1 MNSQQ
6 FDNHIKEQFSQYA
19 PAVDPR
25 LWEQIAARTKKK
37 KPVGF
42 WYSLLHN
49 RGRLTLIA
57 LLLLTGTGAGSW
69 WFYSNSSRPGNK
81 LQQVSVNTQ
90 PGPSGETLQQPTAGN
105 EETSTAPA
113 EPIAAAQQIQP
124 GGENNNNNKNN
135 KTHDDPADR
144 DGASA
149 ASLQISSSKKI
160 NIYTPGVQEDVSG
173 ENNTPLAKRTGHG
186 NAAKKT
192 RKTRDQ
198 LRLTTESP
206 TVGEMEEEEAP
217 LVGGTLLNRLQ
228 FEAEKVSAKR
238 KPALLTPVLKPTNID
253 PGCPTFEKD
262 AAGNKKYLEIYAGP
276 DYAFRS
282 LTDTANSEYLRR
294 RKESTKFSSAF
305 SAGIRYTRVFSNSMS
320 VRAGFNYSQINEKF
334 KFKQGNIVQ
343 VVYIINASGDTIG
356 SYTVTGTRYK
366 TTINNYRSIDI
377 PIAMGYE
384 VGNGRWHA
392 NINAGVVINIY
403 SWQKGEILDAS
414 YNPVSITTGKNASP
428 YQFKTNAGIGFMGGV
443 SVYYKLNERYHLFA
457 EPYFRYNFSPMNKD
471 NITLKQKYQT
481 AGLRLGVRL
490 DLK

>member
-69 WFYSNSSRPGNK
+69 WFYNNSSRTGNK
-81 LQQVSVNTQ
+81 LQQVSANTQ
-90 PGPSGETLQQPTAGN
+90 PGPSGGPLQQPTAGN
-105 EETSTAPA
+105 GETSTAPA
-113 EPIAAAQQIQP
+113 EPIPAKQQIQP
-124 GGENNNNNKNN
+124 EDNNKRKVLPGSTDSNN
-135 KTHDDPADR
+135 P
-144 DGASA
+144 
-149 ASLQISSSKKI
+149 SLATLQTGSRQKI
-160 NIYTPGVQEDVSG
+160 NINAPNLQEDVSG
-173 ENNTPLAKRTGHG
+173 ESSITPAKRSAHG

-206 TVGEMEEEEAP
+206 AVGEIEEEEAP

-238 KPALLTPVLKPTNID
+238 KSTLLIPVLKPTNID

-414 YNPVSITTGKNASP
+414 YNPVSITTGKNSSP

>member
-69 WFYSNSSRPGNK
+69 WYYNNSSRTGNK
-81 LQQVSVNTQ
+81 LQQVSANTQ
-90 PGPSGETLQQPTAGN
+90 PGSSGGPLQQPTAGN
-105 EETSTAPA
+105 GETNTAPA
-113 EPIAAAQQIQP
+113 EPIPAKQQIQP
-124 GGENNNNNKNN
+124 EDNNKRKVLPGSTDSNN
-135 KTHDDPADR
+135 P
-144 DGASA
+144 
-149 ASLQISSSKKI
+149 SLATLQTGSRQKI
-160 NIYTPGVQEDVSG
+160 NINPPNLQEDVSG
-173 ENNTPLAKRTGHG
+173 ESSMTPAKRTAHG

-206 TVGEMEEEEAP
+206 TVGEMEEEETP

-238 KPALLTPVLKPTNID
+238 KPTLLTPVLKPTNID

-414 YNPVSITTGKNASP
+414 YNPVSITTGKNSSP

>member
-6 FDNHIKEQFSQYA
+6 FDNHIKDQFSQYA
-19 PAVDPR
+19 PAVDSR

-69 WFYSNSSRPGNK
+69 WFYNNSSRTGNK
-81 LQQVSVNTQ
+81 LQQVSANTQ
-90 PGPSGETLQQPTAGN
+90 PGSSGGPLQQPTAGN
-105 EETSTAPA
+105 GETSTAPA
-113 EPIAAAQQIQP
+113 EPIPAKQQIQP
-124 GGENNNNNKNN
+124 EDNNKRKALPGSTDSNN
-135 KTHDDPADR
+135 P
-144 DGASA
+144 
-149 ASLQISSSKKI
+149 SLATLQTGSRQKI
-160 NIYTPGVQEDVSG
+160 NIDAPNLQEDVSG
-173 ENNTPLAKRTGHG
+173 ESNITPAKRTAHG

-206 TVGEMEEEEAP
+206 TVGEREEEEAP

-238 KPALLTPVLKPTNID
+238 KSTLLIPVLKPTNID

-414 YNPVSITTGKNASP
+414 YNPVSITTGKNSSP

>member
-69 WFYSNSSRPGNK
+69 WFYNNSSRTGSK
-81 LQQVSVNTQ
+81 LQQVSANTQ
-90 PGPSGETLQQPTAGN
+90 PGPSGGPLQQPTAGN
-105 EETSTAPA
+105 GETSTAPA
-113 EPIAAAQQIQP
+113 EPIPAKQQIQP
-124 GGENNNNNKNN
+124 EDNNKRKVLPGSTDSNN
-135 KTHDDPADR
+135 P
-144 DGASA
+144 
-149 ASLQISSSKKI
+149 SLATLQTGSRQKI
-160 NIYTPGVQEDVSG
+160 NINPPNLQEDVSG
-173 ENNTPLAKRTGHG
+173 ESNITPAKRTAHG

-206 TVGEMEEEEAP
+206 AVGEIEEEEAP

-238 KPALLTPVLKPTNID
+238 KSTLLTPVLKPTNID